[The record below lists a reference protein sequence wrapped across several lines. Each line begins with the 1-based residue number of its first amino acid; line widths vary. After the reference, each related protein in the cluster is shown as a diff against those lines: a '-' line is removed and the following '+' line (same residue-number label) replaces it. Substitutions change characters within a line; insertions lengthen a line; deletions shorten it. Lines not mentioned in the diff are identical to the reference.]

1 MSKTKPVVAAWE
13 EYVKNIEKAKS
24 LVSGAP
30 GPDCLRAAQLKELL
44 SGINN
49 LATRILEMEFINWL
63 GSKGLLDDSAADS
76 AREGINETSANG
88 NGYDIVL
95 SDGKIVAEVKFMI
108 PCVDGGKQYG
118 SQQAE
123 GIIKDLKG
131 LMGLE
136 PKGKA
141 KKQIYRRAE
150 WEQYIKF
157 MVLLNTEAAIS
168 AFNEIA
174 FVKKNPGSFNI
185 VNTTNE
191 IAFVKKNSGSFN
203 IVNTTGENC
212 EQRKVNILFLP
223 VSKN

>member
-1 MSKTKPVVAAWE
+1 MNVGKASGLISRVPEPNSLLAAE
-13 EYVKNIEKAKS
+13 
-24 LVSGAP
+24 
-30 GPDCLRAAQLKELL
+30 LKELL

-63 GSKGLLDDSAADS
+63 GSKSLLNPSAADS

-118 SQQAE
+118 DQQAE

-141 KKQIYRRAE
+141 KKQIDSRAE

-185 VNTTNE
+185 VNTTG
-191 IAFVKKNSGSFN
+191 KNR
-203 IVNTTGENC
+203 
-212 EQRKVNILFLP
+212 EQGKVNIVFLP

>member
-13 EYVKNIEKAKS
+13 EYVKNIEKANS
-24 LVSGAP
+24 LVSGAR
-30 GPDCLRAAQLKELL
+30 GPDCLQAAQLKELL

-63 GSKGLLDDSAADS
+63 RSKDLLDASAADS

-95 SDGKIVAEVKFMI
+95 SDGKIVIVAEVKFMI
-108 PCVDGGKQYG
+108 PCVDEGKQYG

-136 PKGKA
+136 PKEKA
-141 KKQIYRRAE
+141 KKQIHRAE

-168 AFNEIA
+168 AFNKIA
-174 FVKKNPGSFNI
+174 FVKNNSDSFNI
-185 VNTTNE
+185 VN
-191 IAFVKKNSGSFN
+191 I
-203 IVNTTGENC
+203 TGENY
-212 EQRKVNILFLP
+212 EHGRVNIVFLP
-223 VSKN
+223 A

>member
-13 EYVKNIEKAKS
+13 EYVKNIEKANS
-24 LVSGAP
+24 LVSGAL
-30 GPDCLRAAQLKELL
+30 GPDCLQAAQLKELL

-63 GSKGLLDDSAADS
+63 GSKGLLGASAADS

-108 PCVDGGKQYG
+108 PCVGGGTQYG
-118 SQQAE
+118 AQQAA
-123 GIIKDLKG
+123 GIIKDLEG
-131 LMGLE
+131 LRGSA
-136 PKGKA
+136 PKRKA
-141 KKQIYRRAE
+141 KEQKLNKDE

-168 AFNEIA
+168 AFNKIA
-174 FVKKNPGSFNI
+174 FVKNNSDSFNI
-185 VNTTNE
+185 VN
-191 IAFVKKNSGSFN
+191 I
-203 IVNTTGENC
+203 TGENY
-212 EQRKVNILFLP
+212 EHGRVNIVFLP
-223 VSKN
+223 A

>member
-1 MSKTKPVVAAWE
+1 MNVG
-13 EYVKNIEKAKS
+13 KASGLISRVPEPNS
-24 LVSGAP
+24 L
-30 GPDCLRAAQLKELL
+30 LAAQLKELL

-63 GSKGLLDDSAADS
+63 GSKGLLGASAAGS
-76 AREGINETSANG
+76 ARKGINETSANG

-95 SDGKIVAEVKFMI
+95 SAGKIVAEVKFMI

-141 KKQIYRRAE
+141 KKQIDSRAE

-174 FVKKNPGSFNI
+174 FVEKNPGSFNI
-185 VNTTNE
+185 VNTTG
-191 IAFVKKNSGSFN
+191 KNR
-203 IVNTTGENC
+203 
-212 EQRKVNILFLP
+212 EQGKVNIVFLP

>member
-1 MSKTKPVVAAWE
+1 MNVGKASGLISRVPEPNSLLAAE
-13 EYVKNIEKAKS
+13 
-24 LVSGAP
+24 
-30 GPDCLRAAQLKELL
+30 LKELL

-63 GSKGLLDDSAADS
+63 RSKDLLDASAADS

-95 SDGKIVAEVKFMI
+95 SDGKIVIVAEVKFMI
-108 PCVDGGKQYG
+108 PCVDEGKQYG

-136 PKGKA
+136 PKEKA
-141 KKQIYRRAE
+141 KKQIHRAE

-174 FVKKNPGSFNI
+174 FVEKDPGSFNI
-185 VNTTNE
+185 VNTTG
-191 IAFVKKNSGSFN
+191 K
-203 IVNTTGENC
+203 NC
-212 EQRKVNILFLP
+212 EQGKVNIVFLP

>member
-1 MSKTKPVVAAWE
+1 M
-13 EYVKNIEKAKS
+13 
-24 LVSGAP
+24 
-30 GPDCLRAAQLKELL
+30 
-44 SGINN
+44 
-49 LATRILEMEFINWL
+49 
-63 GSKGLLDDSAADS
+63 
-76 AREGINETSANG
+76 
-88 NGYDIVL
+88 

-131 LMGLE
+131 LMGLK

-141 KKQIYRRAE
+141 KKQIHSRAE

-174 FVKKNPGSFNI
+174 FVKKNSGRFNI
-185 VNTTNE
+185 VDT
-191 IAFVKKNSGSFN
+191 I
-203 IVNTTGENC
+203 GENR
-212 EQRKVNILFLP
+212 EQRKVNIVFLP

>member
-1 MSKTKPVVAAWE
+1 MNVGKASGLISRVPEPNSLLAAE
-13 EYVKNIEKAKS
+13 
-24 LVSGAP
+24 
-30 GPDCLRAAQLKELL
+30 LKELL

-63 GSKGLLDDSAADS
+63 GSKGLLGASAADS

-95 SDGKIVAEVKFMI
+95 SDGKIVIVAEVKFMI
-108 PCVDGGKQYG
+108 PCVDEGKQYG

-136 PKGKA
+136 PKEKA
-141 KKQIYRRAE
+141 KKQIHRAE

-174 FVKKNPGSFNI
+174 FVEKDPGSFNI
-185 VNTTNE
+185 VNTTG
-191 IAFVKKNSGSFN
+191 K
-203 IVNTTGENC
+203 NC
-212 EQRKVNILFLP
+212 EQGKVNIVFLP

>member
-13 EYVKNIEKAKS
+13 EYVKNIEKANS
-24 LVSGAP
+24 LVSGAR
-30 GPDCLRAAQLKELL
+30 GPDCLQAAQLKELL

-63 GSKGLLDDSAADS
+63 GSKGLLDASAADS

-95 SDGKIVAEVKFMI
+95 SGGKIVIVAEVKFMI

-118 SQQAE
+118 AQQAE
-123 GIIKDLKG
+123 GIIKDLEG
-131 LMGLE
+131 LRGSA
-136 PKGKA
+136 PKRKA
-141 KKQIYRRAE
+141 KEQKLNKDE

-168 AFNEIA
+168 AFNKIA
-174 FVKKNPGSFNI
+174 FVKNNSDSFNI
-185 VNTTNE
+185 VN
-191 IAFVKKNSGSFN
+191 I
-203 IVNTTGENC
+203 TGENY
-212 EQRKVNILFLP
+212 EHGRVNIVFLP
-223 VSKN
+223 A

>member
-13 EYVKNIEKAKS
+13 EYVKNIEKANS
-24 LVSGAP
+24 LVSGAL
-30 GPDCLRAAQLKELL
+30 GPDCLQAAQLKELL

-63 GSKGLLDDSAADS
+63 GSKGLLDASAADS

-123 GIIKDLKG
+123 GIIKDLNG
-131 LMGLE
+131 LMGSE

-141 KKQIYRRAE
+141 EKQIHRAE
-150 WEQYIKF
+150 WKQYIKF

-174 FVKKNPGSFNI
+174 FVKKN
-185 VNTTNE
+185 
-191 IAFVKKNSGSFN
+191 SGSFN

-212 EQRKVNILFLP
+212 EKSKVNIVFLP

>member
-1 MSKTKPVVAAWE
+1 M
-13 EYVKNIEKAKS
+13 
-24 LVSGAP
+24 
-30 GPDCLRAAQLKELL
+30 KELL

-63 GSKGLLDDSAADS
+63 GSKGLLGASAADS

-118 SQQAE
+118 AQQVA
-123 GIIKDLKG
+123 GIVKDLQG
-131 LMGLE
+131 LMGSE

-141 KKQIYRRAE
+141 KKQRHSWAE

-168 AFNEIA
+168 AFNKIA
-174 FVKKNPGSFNI
+174 FVKNNSDSFNI
-185 VNTTNE
+185 VN
-191 IAFVKKNSGSFN
+191 I
-203 IVNTTGENC
+203 TGENY
-212 EQRKVNILFLP
+212 EHGRVNIVFLP